1 MVYREKWRSES
12 ERRSVVSDS
21 LRPQG
26 LYSPWNSP
34 GQNTGV
40 DSLSLLQGIFPTQGS
55 NSGLLHCRWILYQV
69 SYEGNRPQNWPFSV
83 PTPPGSVAL
92 QGWPKLLSMGNSE
105 TQYPVQN
112 FIHFHGSFW
121 GILNGKKHFLKLARW
136 PTVSGTFFLNSTM
149 IWDFFHVFSLLPH
162 LAYCIPFKQ
171 QRVHYSIAQSISPK
185 PDMTEDWG
193 LKSYVLTQ
201 LASTTTRH

>member
-1 MVYREKWRSES
+1 MKLKDAPWKELGQTQECIKNRDITLSTKVHTVKAVVFSVVRYRCES
-12 ERRSVVSDS
+12 KSRSVVSDS

-40 DSLSLLQGIFPTQGS
+40 GSLSLLQGIFPTQGS

-112 FIHFHGSFW
+112 FIHFHRSFW

-136 PTVSGTFFLNSTM
+136 PTVSGTFF
-149 IWDFFHVFSLLPH
+149 
-162 LAYCIPFKQ
+162 
-171 QRVHYSIAQSISPK
+171 
-185 PDMTEDWG
+185 
-193 LKSYVLTQ
+193 
-201 LASTTTRH
+201 

>member
-1 MVYREKWRSES
+1 MKKWKWKALSRVWLFET
-12 ERRSVVSDS
+12 
-21 LRPQG
+21 PG

-40 DSLSLLQGIFPTQGS
+40 DSLSLLQGIFPTQRS

-83 PTPPGSVAL
+83 PTPSGSADL
-92 QGWPKLLSMGNSE
+92 QGWSKLLSMGNSE
-105 TQYPVQN
+105 IQYPVQN
-112 FIHFHGSFW
+112 FIHFHRSFW

-149 IWDFFHVFSLLPH
+149 IWDFFSRLLF
-162 LAYCIPFKQ
+162 A
-171 QRVHYSIAQSISPK
+171 SSPCLLHPLQTAK
-185 PDMTEDWG
+185 GPLFHCPVNFT
-193 LKSYVLTQ
+193 
-201 LASTTTRH
+201 